1 MATPE
6 YIKVDG
12 HLYKRAMGDGAKL
25 SDAEAELIAKI
36 QMNGP
41 MPRDLY
47 ERMINKLLD
56 RGLLV
61 ENEHG
66 LLDVGPEA
74 QGAEV
79 AHRKERGRF

>member
-1 MATPE
+1 MPTPT

-12 HLYKRAMGDGAKL
+12 HLYQLAT
-25 SDAEAELIAKI
+25 AEAPQLNDLEAEIVAKI